1 MPIQFDEEAQRVKIK
16 ALLEEALAIADMQN
30 LQMVGIRISEA
41 LDALT
46 AFGKWSPMLPNR

>member
-41 LDALT
+41 LDALKL
-46 AFGKWSPMLPNR
+46 FGN